1 MYVIGAAL
9 RPPHGPFCV
18 RSAAYADARVDK
30 TGQMRGSRSAAE
42 ELLIATLAGLPRS
55 AHGYLVPAG
64 EQEAVPLARVSDPQ
78 WLAAQIGLQSR
89 RWPSVDRRVRAT
101 LWWYSVSQVFVT
113 PTLASLFVTGR
124 ALSPRPADVELHRLA
139 DGNIFTARSLAVLDV
154 GPVDDPGTDPGG
166 GPVRVSLDPV
176 VQVAAALRDSLEFA
190 IPALAAA
197 GAGREPPLW
206 AIATDSLANRLLWL
220 GKACGQLDRAT
231 ALAARIAD
239 LIGSALPAP
248 RYVSV
253 ARSSTRG
260 GTATFVRRASCCLV
274 YLEPGEAKCASCPR
288 QTPEQRTAQLSAAAN
303 FA

>member
-1 MYVIGAAL
+1 
-9 RPPHGPFCV
+9 
-18 RSAAYADARVDK
+18 
-30 TGQMRGSRSAAE
+30 MRGSRSAAA
-42 ELLIATLAGLPRS
+42 ELLRTTLAGLPRS

-64 EQEAVPLARVSDPQ
+64 QAQAVALGRVGDAA
-78 WLAAQIGLQSR
+78 WLAVQIDLQAR

-113 PTLASLFVTGR
+113 PTLASLFMTGR
-124 ALSPRPADVELHRLA
+124 ALSPRSADVELHRLA
-139 DGNIFTARSLAVLDV
+139 DGNIFTARSLAVLDDD
-154 GPVDDPGTDPGG
+154 GAVDDPGNDPGG
-166 GPVRVSLDPV
+166 GPARERHDPV
-176 VQVAAALRDSLEFA
+176 GQVAAALRDSLEFA

-197 GAGREPPLW
+197 GAERELPLW

-220 GKACGQLDRAT
+220 GKACGEMDRAT
-231 ALAARIAD
+231 ALAATIAE
-239 LIGSALPAP
+239 LIGFPLPTP

-253 ARSSTRG
+253 ARTSPSS

-288 QTPEQRTAQLSAAAN
+288 QTPEQRSAQLSAVAN